1 MDLQLMRTFKETAR
15 LMNITRAA
23 DALGY
28 AQSSVTAQIHKL
40 EQHYGVPLFER
51 SGRGIRLTP
60 GGRHL
65 LEYAERFLDLA
76 EETMQAVSTETAGS
90 LTIGT
95 IESMAAFYLPPY
107 VREMKA
113 KFPLAELLLQTG
125 NEAEL
130 LHGVQT
136 GEYDAIILLE
146 RENSPTKWSLASKP
160 IPSDSR
166 GPRNLYVQNSP
177 DPELVR
183 LLIKE
188 EPLLLVARPDHP
200 LAAAGNVQPADFAH
214 HAWVAP
220 ERSCAYRNMLVEL
233 LYEHGVRPQLS
244 CELGSVEAIKRCVL
258 HGLGLSLLPGCA
270 VASEINDGRLIALPF
285 SHPQLRIYVQLVYP
299 AGRWVSRTLAA
310 FIAML
315 HDPEAPQK

>member
-1 MDLQLMRTFKETAR
+1 MPMNKRTGDRSMDLTLIRTFKETAR
-15 LMNITRAA
+15 QMNITRAA
-23 DALGY
+23 QALGY
-28 AQSSVTAQIHKL
+28 AQSSVTAQIAKL

-60 GGRHL
+60 GGRQL
-65 LEYAERFLDLA
+65 LAFADRFLDLA
-76 EETMQAVSTETAGS
+76 EESLQAVSAETAGS
-90 LTIGT
+90 LTVGT

-107 VREMKA
+107 VRRMKET
-113 KFPLAELLLQTG
+113 FPQAALLLQTG

-130 LHGVQT
+130 LNGVRT
-136 GEYDAIILLE
+136 GEYDAGILLE
-146 RENSPTKWSLASKP
+146 KQTSS
-160 IPSDSR
+160 
-166 GPRNLYVQNSP
+166 

-183 LLIKE
+183 VVIRE

-200 LAAAGNVQPADFAH
+200 LALQTDIGPDDLAR

-220 ERSCAYRNMLVEL
+220 EGSCAYRSMLAEL
-233 LYEHGVRPQLS
+233 LHTHGVRPQVS

-258 HGLGLSLLPGCA
+258 HGLGFALLPECA
-270 VASEINDGRLIALPF
+270 VSAEVADGRLLALPF
-285 SHPQLRIYVQLVYP
+285 AHPQLRVYVQLVYP

-315 HDPEAPQK
+315 QEMPENGR